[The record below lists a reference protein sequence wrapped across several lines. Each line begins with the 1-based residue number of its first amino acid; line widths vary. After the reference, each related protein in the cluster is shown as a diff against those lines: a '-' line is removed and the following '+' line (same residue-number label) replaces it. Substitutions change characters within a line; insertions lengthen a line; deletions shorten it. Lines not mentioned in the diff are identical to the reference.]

1 MQPFPP
7 TQTFFAGVLT
17 GLLLSASGLY
27 GYCAGFFSAIFVMQ
41 KMDPWQVIQSLIR
54 DHVILHKV
62 ASAATPTPSS

>member
-1 MQPFPP
+1 MQPLPPQPP

-54 DHVILHKV
+54 DHVIFHKV
-62 ASAATPTPSS
+62 AAAS